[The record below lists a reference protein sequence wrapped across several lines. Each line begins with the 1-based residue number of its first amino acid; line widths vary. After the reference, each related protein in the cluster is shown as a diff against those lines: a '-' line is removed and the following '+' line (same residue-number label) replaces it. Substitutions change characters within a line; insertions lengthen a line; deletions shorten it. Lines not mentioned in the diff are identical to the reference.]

1 MLKKGNKKEDVER
14 EVRILRKL
22 DHPSVMRMM
31 DYFEYGREFALVTEL

>member
-22 DHPSVMRMM
+22 DHPAVMRMM
-31 DYFEYGREFALVTEL
+31 DFFEYSREYVLVMEM